1 MRFFGAVPTVFV
13 LSLLLACA
21 PSQNPEPSTAPNP
34 ADLES
39 VRVQK
44 QVIAGFDEPHTP
56 PEYDKAIY
64 LRFFSG
70 STAAP
75 RAVVVLMPGILGGA
89 TNFDRL
95 ARTIIA
101 RDRTLEVWAIDRR
114 SNLLEDHRALSESWN
129 AKDPLIAWKSFVG
142 NAGKPGA
149 FKAKTA
155 AELGFMG
162 YWGLE
167 THIHD
172 LRNVILEARKTA
184 PKVFLGGHSL
194 GSVLVTMYAGW
205 NFAENTATPALAG
218 AASIDGLILLDGAAG
233 NTLATDI
240 TQDQYENGFN
250 NGFGR
255 TEGHKALESG
265 AASPYFDALGIN
277 PTNLGKYSSAALL
290 AHLDP
295 NGDSPGGFV
304 PYPASNLAAGLLGN
318 AGGDN
323 DYSPIPAFSL
333 STGHAEGQ
341 TALNL
346 FAVILTGWKGFGV
359 GTITGPLPGKNRVE
373 WIAGKP
379 GEQEFTDPNDFA
391 NRFWSPLADY
401 QEWYFPARLTLDLA
415 AVRLEAPEW
424 IRQKMPM
431 TQLASLKLPIL
442 TAIGSRGVV
451 TEPDAFSKL
460 EAKIGRKLE
469 VNVAPGLTHLDVLAA
484 TSNPIAGWI
493 VNFSQER

>member
-1 MRFFGAVPTVFV
+1 MRLLAGI
-13 LSLLLACA
+13 LILLLTSCA
-21 PSQNPEPSTAPNP
+21 PNQRSPAQSAPDP
-34 ADLES
+34 AELAS
-39 VRVQK
+39 VRVERH
-44 QVIAGFDEPHTP
+44 VIAGFNEVHTP
-56 PEYDKAIY
+56 PQYNKAIY
-64 LRFFSG
+64 LRFYAEQ
-70 STAAP
+70 TKTP

-101 RDRTLEVWAIDRR
+101 QDRSLEVWAIDRR
-114 SNLLEDHRALSESWN
+114 SNLLEDHSALLATWN

-149 FKAKTA
+149 FKAKSVS
-155 AELGFMG
+155 ELGFMG

-167 THIHD
+167 THVHD
-172 LRNVILEARKTA
+172 LHKVILEAHKTA
-184 PKVFLGGHSL
+184 PRVFLGGHSL

-205 NFAENTATPALAG
+205 DFAGQSG
-218 AASIDGLILLDGAAG
+218 ASNIDGLILLDGAAG
-233 NTLATDI
+233 NTLAADI
-240 TQDQYENGFN
+240 TQDQYENGFE

-255 TEGHKALESG
+255 TAGSKALEAG
-265 AASPYFDALGIN
+265 TAPGYFDALGIN
-277 PTNLGKYSSAALL
+277 PTSLAKYSSAALL
-290 AHLDP
+290 AHFDP

-304 PYPASNLAAGLLGN
+304 DYPASNLAAGLLGN

-346 FAVILTGWKGFGV
+346 FAVILTGWKGFSV
-359 GTITGPLPGKNRVE
+359 GTITGPLPGKTRVE

-391 NRFWSPLADY
+391 DRFWSPLADY

-431 TQLASLKLPIL
+431 TQLENLKIPIL
-442 TAIGSRGVV
+442 NAIGSRGVV
-451 TEPDAFSKL
+451 TEANAFAKL
-460 EAKIGRKLE
+460 EAKIGRKIE
-469 VNVAPGLTHLDVLAA
+469 PKTAQGLTHLDVLAA
-484 TSNPIAGWI
+484 TNNPIAGWI